1 VQPSGSGWW
10 NGIWQKQSDSWAS
23 VRCSLA
29 IDIPEFHFPDM
40 RTLSPIDRLLNAT
53 DNFLRSI
60 ATTPPS
66 SRPYPAAGISEGEL
80 NDTERRL
87 AAALMRV
94 NHSGEVAAQ
103 ALYQG
108 QALTAKTPEM
118 AQLLQQ
124 AATEEADHLN
134 WTAKRIEA
142 LGGRTSLLDPLW
154 YVGAFTLGA
163 VAGRLGDRVSLGFL
177 AETERQ
183 VEQHLMEHM
192 WRLPQGD
199 AASRAVVEQ
208 MKDDEVKHMNTA
220 LDHGGADL
228 PAPVQAAMRA
238 SGKVMTT
245 VAHWI

>member
-1 VQPSGSGWW
+1 
-10 NGIWQKQSDSWAS
+10 
-23 VRCSLA
+23 
-29 IDIPEFHFPDM
+29 M
-40 RTLSPIDRLLNAT
+40 RTLSPIDQFLGAA

-66 SRPYPAAGISEGEL
+66 SRPYPAKNIAEANLS
-80 NDTERRL
+80 DTERKL

-108 QALTAKTPEM
+108 QAFTAKSPEM
-118 AQLLQQ
+118 ARLLHE
-124 AATEEADHLN
+124 AAVEEADHLN

-142 LGGRTSLLDPLW
+142 LGSRTSVLAPLW
-154 YVGAFTLGA
+154 YVGAFTIGA
-163 VAGRLGDRVSLGFL
+163 IAGRMGDRVSLGFL

-192 WRLPQGD
+192 SRLPLAD
-199 AASRAVVEQ
+199 EASRAVVEQ
-208 MKDDEVKHMNTA
+208 MKEDELKHMNTA

-228 PAPVQAAMRA
+228 PGPVQMAMRA

-245 VAHWI
+245 VAHYI

>member
-1 VQPSGSGWW
+1 
-10 NGIWQKQSDSWAS
+10 
-23 VRCSLA
+23 
-29 IDIPEFHFPDM
+29 M
-40 RTLSPIDRLLNAT
+40 RTFSPIDQMLGAA

-66 SRPYPAAGISEGEL
+66 SRPYPAKQIPEGQL
-80 NDTERRL
+80 SDTERKL

-118 AQLLQQ
+118 ARLLQE

-142 LGGRTSLLDPLW
+142 LGSRTSMLAPLW
-154 YVGAFTLGA
+154 YIGAFTIGA
-163 VAGRLGDRVSLGFL
+163 IAGRMGDRVSLGFL

-183 VEQHLMEHM
+183 VEQHLMSHM
-192 WRLPQGD
+192 SRLPLAD
-199 AASRAVVEQ
+199 EPSRAVVEQ
-208 MKDDEVKHMNTA
+208 MKEDEIKHMNTA
-220 LDHGGADL
+220 LDQGGADL
-228 PAPVQAAMRA
+228 PRPVQMAMQA
-238 SGKVMTT
+238 SGKFMTT
-245 VAHWI
+245 VAHYI

>member
-1 VQPSGSGWW
+1 
-10 NGIWQKQSDSWAS
+10 
-23 VRCSLA
+23 
-29 IDIPEFHFPDM
+29 M
-40 RTLSPIDRLLNAT
+40 RTQSPIDQFLGAA

-66 SRPYPAAGISEGEL
+66 SRPYPAKNIAEANLS
-80 NDTERRL
+80 DTERKL

-108 QALTAKTPEM
+108 QAFTAKSPEM
-118 AQLLQQ
+118 ARLLHE
-124 AATEEADHLN
+124 AAVEEADHLN

-142 LGGRTSLLDPLW
+142 LGSRTSVLAPLW
-154 YVGAFTLGA
+154 YVGAFTIGA
-163 VAGRLGDRVSLGFL
+163 IAGRMGDRVSLGFL

-192 WRLPQGD
+192 SRLPLAD
-199 AASRAVVEQ
+199 EASRAVVEQ
-208 MKDDEVKHMNTA
+208 MKEDELKHMNTA

-228 PAPVQAAMRA
+228 PGPVQMAMRA

-245 VAHWI
+245 VAHYI

>member
-1 VQPSGSGWW
+1 
-10 NGIWQKQSDSWAS
+10 
-23 VRCSLA
+23 
-29 IDIPEFHFPDM
+29 M
-40 RTLSPIDRLLNAT
+40 RSFSPIDQMLGAA

-66 SRPYPAAGISEGEL
+66 SRPYPAKQIPEGQL
-80 NDTERRL
+80 SDTERKL

-118 AQLLQQ
+118 ARLLQE

-142 LGGRTSLLDPLW
+142 LGSRTSMLAPLW
-154 YVGAFTLGA
+154 YIGAFTIGA
-163 VAGRLGDRVSLGFL
+163 IAGRMGDRVSLGFL

-183 VEQHLMEHM
+183 VEQHLMSHM
-192 WRLPQGD
+192 SRLPLAD
-199 AASRAVVEQ
+199 EPSRAVVEQ
-208 MKDDEVKHMNTA
+208 MKKDEIKHMNTA
-220 LDHGGADL
+220 LDQGGADL
-228 PAPVQAAMRA
+228 PRPVQMAMQA
-238 SGKVMTT
+238 SGKFMTT
-245 VAHWI
+245 VAHYI

>member
-1 VQPSGSGWW
+1 
-10 NGIWQKQSDSWAS
+10 
-23 VRCSLA
+23 
-29 IDIPEFHFPDM
+29 M
-40 RTLSPIDRLLNAT
+40 RTFSPIDQVLGAA

-66 SRPYPAAGISEGEL
+66 SRPYPAKQIPEGQL
-80 NDTERRL
+80 SDTERKL

-118 AQLLQQ
+118 ARLLQE

-142 LGGRTSLLDPLW
+142 LGSRTSVLAPLW
-154 YVGAFTLGA
+154 YIGAFTIGA
-163 VAGRLGDRVSLGFL
+163 IAGRLGDRVSLGFL

-183 VEQHLMEHM
+183 VEQHLMGHM
-192 WRLPQGD
+192 SRLPLAD
-199 AASRAVVEQ
+199 EPSRAVVEQ
-208 MKDDEVKHMNTA
+208 MKEDEIKHMNTA
-220 LDHGGADL
+220 LDQGGADL
-228 PAPVQAAMRA
+228 PRPVQMAMQA
-238 SGKVMTT
+238 SGKFMTT
-245 VAHWI
+245 VAHYI

>member
-1 VQPSGSGWW
+1 
-10 NGIWQKQSDSWAS
+10 
-23 VRCSLA
+23 
-29 IDIPEFHFPDM
+29 M
-40 RTLSPIDRLLNAT
+40 RTFSPIDQVLGAA

-66 SRPYPAAGISEGEL
+66 SRPYPAKQIPEGQL
-80 NDTERRL
+80 SDTERKL

-118 AQLLQQ
+118 ARLLQE

-142 LGGRTSLLDPLW
+142 LGSRTSVLAPLW
-154 YVGAFTLGA
+154 YIGAFTIGA
-163 VAGRLGDRVSLGFL
+163 IAGRMGDRVSLGFL

-183 VEQHLMEHM
+183 VEQHLMGHM
-192 WRLPQGD
+192 SRLPLAD
-199 AASRAVVEQ
+199 EPSRAVVEQ
-208 MKDDEVKHMNTA
+208 MKEDEIKHMNTA
-220 LDHGGADL
+220 LDQGGADL
-228 PAPVQAAMRA
+228 PKPVQMAMQA
-238 SGKVMTT
+238 SGKFMTT
-245 VAHWI
+245 VAHYL

>member
-1 VQPSGSGWW
+1 
-10 NGIWQKQSDSWAS
+10 
-23 VRCSLA
+23 
-29 IDIPEFHFPDM
+29 M
-40 RTLSPIDRLLNAT
+40 RTLNPIDQFLNAA
-53 DNFLRSI
+53 DNFLRSV

-66 SRPYPAAGISEGEL
+66 SRPYPAKNIPEADL
-80 NDTERRL
+80 TDTERKL
-87 AAALMRV
+87 AASPMRV

-118 AQLLQQ
+118 AKLLHE
-124 AATEEADHLN
+124 AAVEEADHLN

-142 LGGRTSLLDPLW
+142 LGSRTSLLSPFW
-154 YVGAFTLGA
+154 YMGAFAIGA
-163 VAGRLGDRVSLGFL
+163 VAGRLGDRISLGFL

-192 WRLPQGD
+192 SRIPQAD
-199 AASRAVVEQ
+199 KASKAVIEQ
-208 MKDDEVKHMNTA
+208 MKIDEIKHRNTA

-228 PAPVQAAMRA
+228 PGPVQAVMRA

-245 VAHWI
+245 VAHYI

>member
-1 VQPSGSGWW
+1 
-10 NGIWQKQSDSWAS
+10 
-23 VRCSLA
+23 
-29 IDIPEFHFPDM
+29 M
-40 RTLSPIDRLLNAT
+40 RTFSPIDQVLGAA

-66 SRPYPAAGISEGEL
+66 SRPYPAKQIPEGQL
-80 NDTERRL
+80 SDTERKL

-118 AQLLQQ
+118 ARLLQE

-142 LGGRTSLLDPLW
+142 LGSRTSVLAPLW
-154 YVGAFTLGA
+154 YIGAFTIGA
-163 VAGRLGDRVSLGFL
+163 IAGRMGDRVSLGFL

-183 VEQHLMEHM
+183 VEQHLMGHM
-192 WRLPQGD
+192 SRLPLAD
-199 AASRAVVEQ
+199 EPSRAVVEQ
-208 MKDDEVKHMNTA
+208 MKEDEIKHMNTA
-220 LDHGGADL
+220 LDQGGADL
-228 PAPVQAAMRA
+228 PRPVQMAMQA
-238 SGKVMTT
+238 SGKFMTT
-245 VAHWI
+245 VAHYI

>member
-1 VQPSGSGWW
+1 
-10 NGIWQKQSDSWAS
+10 
-23 VRCSLA
+23 
-29 IDIPEFHFPDM
+29 M
-40 RTLSPIDRLLNAT
+40 RNFSPIDQVLGAA

-66 SRPYPAAGISEGEL
+66 SRPYPAKQIPEGQL
-80 NDTERRL
+80 SDTERKL

-118 AQLLQQ
+118 ARLLQE

-142 LGGRTSLLDPLW
+142 LGSRTSVLAPLW
-154 YVGAFTLGA
+154 YIGAFTIGA
-163 VAGRLGDRVSLGFL
+163 IAGRLGDRVSLGFL

-183 VEQHLMEHM
+183 VEQHLMGHM
-192 WRLPQGD
+192 SRLPLAD
-199 AASRAVVEQ
+199 EPSRAVVEQ
-208 MKDDEVKHMNTA
+208 MKEDEIKHMNTA
-220 LDHGGADL
+220 LDQGGADL
-228 PAPVQAAMRA
+228 PRPVQMAMQA
-238 SGKVMTT
+238 SGKFMTT
-245 VAHWI
+245 VAHYI

>member
-1 VQPSGSGWW
+1 
-10 NGIWQKQSDSWAS
+10 
-23 VRCSLA
+23 
-29 IDIPEFHFPDM
+29 M
-40 RTLSPIDRLLNAT
+40 RTLSPVDQFFGAA

-60 ATTPPS
+60 STVPPS
-66 SRPYPAAGISEGEL
+66 SRPYPAKGIAEGDL
-80 NDTERRL
+80 TDAERKL
-87 AAALMRV
+87 AASLMRV
-94 NHSGEVAAQ
+94 NHSGEIAAQ

-118 AQLLQQ
+118 AKLLHE

-142 LGGRTSLLDPLW
+142 LGSRTSVLAPLW
-154 YVGAFTLGA
+154 YVGAFAIGA
-163 VAGRLGDRVSLGFL
+163 IAGRLGDRVSLGFL

-192 WRLPQGD
+192 SRLPTND

-208 MKDDEVKHMNTA
+208 MKEDEIKHMNSA

-228 PAPVQAAMRA
+228 PKPVQMIMRA

-245 VAHWI
+245 VAHVV

>member
-1 VQPSGSGWW
+1 
-10 NGIWQKQSDSWAS
+10 
-23 VRCSLA
+23 
-29 IDIPEFHFPDM
+29 M
-40 RTLSPIDRLLNAT
+40 RTFSPIDQVLGAA

-66 SRPYPAAGISEGEL
+66 SRPYPAKQIPEGQL
-80 NDTERRL
+80 SDTERKL

-118 AQLLQQ
+118 ARLLQE

-142 LGGRTSLLDPLW
+142 LGSRTSVLAPLW
-154 YVGAFTLGA
+154 YIGAFTIGA
-163 VAGRLGDRVSLGFL
+163 IAGRMGDRVSLGFL

-183 VEQHLMEHM
+183 VEQHLMSHM
-192 WRLPQGD
+192 SRLPSAD
-199 AASRAVVEQ
+199 EPSRAVVEQ
-208 MKDDEVKHMNTA
+208 MKEDEIKHMNTA
-220 LDHGGADL
+220 LDQGGADL
-228 PAPVQAAMRA
+228 PRPVQMVMQA
-238 SGKVMTT
+238 SGKFMTT
-245 VAHWI
+245 VAHYI

>member
-1 VQPSGSGWW
+1 
-10 NGIWQKQSDSWAS
+10 
-23 VRCSLA
+23 
-29 IDIPEFHFPDM
+29 M
-40 RTLSPIDRLLNAT
+40 RSFSPIDQMLGAA

-66 SRPYPAAGISEGEL
+66 SRPYPAKQIPEGQL
-80 NDTERRL
+80 SDTERKL

-118 AQLLQQ
+118 ARLLQE

-142 LGGRTSLLDPLW
+142 LGSRTSMLAPLW
-154 YVGAFTLGA
+154 YIGAFTIGA
-163 VAGRLGDRVSLGFL
+163 IAGRMGDRVSLGFL

-183 VEQHLMEHM
+183 VEQHLMSHM
-192 WRLPQGD
+192 SRLPLAD
-199 AASRAVVEQ
+199 EPSRAVVEQ
-208 MKDDEVKHMNTA
+208 MKEDEIKHMNTA
-220 LDHGGADL
+220 LDQGGADL
-228 PAPVQAAMRA
+228 PRPVQMAMQA
-238 SGKVMTT
+238 SGKFMTT
-245 VAHWI
+245 VAHYI

>member
-1 VQPSGSGWW
+1 
-10 NGIWQKQSDSWAS
+10 
-23 VRCSLA
+23 
-29 IDIPEFHFPDM
+29 M
-40 RTLSPIDRLLNAT
+40 RNFSPIDQVLGAA

-66 SRPYPAAGISEGEL
+66 SRPYPAKQIPEGQL
-80 NDTERRL
+80 SDTERKL

-118 AQLLQQ
+118 ARLLQE

-142 LGGRTSLLDPLW
+142 LGSRTSVLAPLW
-154 YVGAFTLGA
+154 YIGAFTIGA
-163 VAGRLGDRVSLGFL
+163 IAGRMGDRVSLGFL

-183 VEQHLMEHM
+183 VEQHLMGHM
-192 WRLPQGD
+192 SRLPLAD
-199 AASRAVVEQ
+199 EPSRAVVEQ
-208 MKDDEVKHMNTA
+208 MKEDEIKHMNTA
-220 LDHGGADL
+220 LDQGGADL
-228 PAPVQAAMRA
+228 PRPVQMAMQA
-238 SGKVMTT
+238 SGKFMTT
-245 VAHWI
+245 VAHYI